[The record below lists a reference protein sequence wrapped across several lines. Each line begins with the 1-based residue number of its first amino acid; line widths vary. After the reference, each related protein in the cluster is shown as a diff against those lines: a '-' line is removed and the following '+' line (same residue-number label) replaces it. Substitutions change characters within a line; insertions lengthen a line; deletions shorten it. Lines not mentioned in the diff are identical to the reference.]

1 MSMGYSA
8 CFSEHIEN
16 DDLKTILGT
25 TDAEK
30 LDQLLEAIDAVSDDE
45 CHDNVVSWLDND
57 DIGFLDDRDSPTSE
71 PFIRIKQLWTDIK
84 DKVKAETGLRLYIN
98 YHNRDDNGSNYDD
111 VDGVFFDFGHNEL
124 YQPTPAY
131 VELKRKFGDNIVTR
145 HFYTEFG

>member
-16 DDLKTILGT
+16 DDLKKILG

-45 CHDNVVSWLDND
+45 SHDNVVRWLDDD
-57 DIGFLDDRDSPTSE
+57 DIGFLADRDSPTSE
-71 PFIRIKQLWTDIK
+71 PFIRIKQLWTGIK

-98 YHNRDDNGSNYDD
+98 YHDSENGSNYDD
-111 VDGVFFDFGHNEL
+111 VSGVFFDFSHAEL

-131 VELKRKFGDNIVTR
+131 VELKRKFGDNVVTR

>member
-16 DDLKTILGT
+16 NDLKKILGT

-30 LDQLLEAIDAVSDDE
+30 LDQLLEAIDAVSDVE
-45 CHDNVVSWLDND
+45 CSSDVVCWLDDD
-57 DIGFLDDRDSPTSE
+57 DIGFLADRDSPTTE

-98 YHNRDDNGSNYDD
+98 YHDRENNGSNYDD
-111 VDGVFFDFGHNEL
+111 VDGVFFDFSHAEL
-124 YQPTPAY
+124 YQPTQAFQDMR
-131 VELKRKFGDNIVTR
+131 KKFGDNIVTR
-145 HFYTEFG
+145 HFFTEFG